1 MVRFL
6 RELIERQQRQADE
19 TQWSYYQK
27 RKYRRRV
34 KPDKT
39 IRGLTSHRTDEGNN
53 AALWPLEALS
63 DSA

>member
-19 TQWSYYQK
+19 IQWSYYQT
-27 RKYRRRV
+27 RKYRRRA

-39 IRGLTSHRTDEGNN
+39 IRGLTSQRTAEGDN
-53 AALWPLEALS
+53 AALWALEALS
-63 DSA
+63 DA